1 MPDSRI
7 PFAIVLAACAGVAAC
22 SRAAP
27 AAEPLRHRSGAPVR
41 ADTVLAADSEIVPGR
56 VARGATF
63 GAMLS
68 EYDLHAADIDGV
80 LAAMSDA
87 FDPKSVRA
95 GQAWRVERT
104 HDGCVRYLE
113 YEIDAERF
121 LRVTRGAEPH
131 VFHATIVP
139 YETRAD
145 RVVVAGTIDGATPS
159 LFAATA
165 AAGETPELAMALA
178 AIFSGE
184 VDFTSDL
191 QPGDGFSLL
200 VEKLYRDGRFVRYG
214 PVQAA
219 RLVNNRRTLEAV
231 RYVLPGKAPGY
242 YDRSGRSLKRFFLRS
257 PLRLDPQVTS
267 GFSLA
272 RLHPVLHQVRAHL
285 GVDYRAPVGAPIVA
299 VATGVVAAAGWRG
312 GGGKTVSIRHASGYV
327 SSYLHLSSIA
337 AGIRPGVHVA
347 QGQTIGRV
355 GATGLATGPHLDYR
369 LSKNGRF
376 INPLV
381 EHRRMPPGDPIPD
394 AHLDEF
400 SAERD
405 LVLARLD
412 ASGPAVEAV
421 PARSAR
427 H

>member
-7 PFAIVLAACAGVAAC
+7 SFVIVVAACAGVAAC

-27 AAEPLRHRSGAPVR
+27 AAEAVR
-41 ADTVLAADSEIVPGR
+41 ANIVLAADSEIVPGR

-63 GAMLS
+63 GAILS
-68 EYDLHAADIDGV
+68 EQDLHAVDIDGV
-80 LAAMSDA
+80 LAAMASI
-87 FDPKSVRA
+87 FDLKDVRA
-95 GQAWRVERT
+95 GQAWRFERT

-113 YEIDAERF
+113 YEIDPERF
-121 LRVTRGAEPH
+121 LRVTRAAEPH

-139 YETRAD
+139 YETRTD
-145 RVVVAGTIDGATPS
+145 RVVVAGTIDAATPS
-159 LFAATA
+159 LFAATG

-184 VDFTSDL
+184 VDFNSDL
-191 QPGDGFSLL
+191 QPGDGFSLF

-257 PLRLDPQVTS
+257 PLRFEPQVTS

-285 GVDYRAPVGAPIVA
+285 GVDYRAPIGAPVVA
-299 VATGVVAAAGWRG
+299 VATGVVVAAGWRG

-337 AGIRPGVHVA
+337 AGIRHGMHVA
-347 QGQTIGRV
+347 QGQIIGRV

-376 INPLV
+376 LNPLV
-381 EHRRMPPGDPIPD
+381 EHRRMPPGEPIPD

-400 SAERD
+400 AAVRD
-405 LVLARLD
+405 VMLARLD
-412 ASGPAVEAV
+412 ATGPTVE
-421 PARSAR
+421 PMNARDAQD
-427 H
+427 

>member
-1 MPDSRI
+1 MRDSRI
-7 PFAIVLAACAGVAAC
+7 TFATVLAACAGVAAC

-27 AAEPLRHRSGAPVR
+27 VAPPVR
-41 ADTVLAADSEIVPGR
+41 ADIGLAADSEIVPGR

-63 GAMLS
+63 GGMLS
-68 EYDLHAADIDGV
+68 QYDLHSEDIDGV
-80 LAAMSDA
+80 LAAVSGI
-87 FDPKSVRA
+87 FDLRDVRA
-95 GQAWRVERT
+95 RQAWRFERT

-121 LRVTRGAEPH
+121 LRVTRTAAPH

-139 YETRAD
+139 YDTRTD
-145 RVVVAGTIDGATPS
+145 RVVVAGTIDAANPS
-159 LFAATA
+159 LFAATG

-191 QPGDGFSLL
+191 QPGDVFSLL
-200 VEKLYRDGRFVRYG
+200 VEKRYRDGRFVRYG

-219 RLVNNRRTLEAV
+219 RLLNGGRALEAI
-231 RYVLPGKAPGY
+231 RYALPGRQPGF

-257 PLRLDPQVTS
+257 PLRFEPQVTS

-285 GVDYRAPVGAPIVA
+285 GVDYRAPVGAPVVA
-299 VATGVVAAAGWRG
+299 VATGVVTTAGWRG
-312 GGGKTVSIRHASGYV
+312 GGGKTISIRHASGYM

-347 QGQTIGRV
+347 QGQMIGRV

-376 INPLV
+376 LNPLV
-381 EHRRMPPGDPIPD
+381 EHRRMPPGEPIPG

-400 SAERD
+400 AAVRD
-405 LVLARLD
+405 LVLARID
-412 ASGPAVEAV
+412 AREPAVEAV
-421 PARSAR
+421 ASRDAQD
-427 H
+427 